1 MEKMSLKELHEF
13 YQDHLFNVLM
23 PFWMNFGIDNEHGA
37 FFTCF
42 NNAGN
47 TLISKNKYIWS
58 QGRFLW
64 MLSRL
69 YYAFKDYMDKEEA
82 EKVIDAAGKGALFLK
97 EHALLANGKCA
108 WVLDQKG
115 SPIITNRDGTVVIT
129 RNGDGFDLGI
139 AADEFLI
146 YGMAEFARAAD
157 RPEYFKFALELFD
170 SVSGRLQ
177 SGEYKSF
184 PHNAPNGFKTHGKSM
199 IMLETAQELAD
210 IASFFDDPSV
220 DRLTEIAGTSMNET
234 INNFV
239 KMDDKILL
247 EMIKQD
253 NSTAYDE
260 MLGSYVNPG
269 HSLEDAW
276 FIMHFAMR
284 ISDTEAIHTG
294 AEIVRWMTTLG
305 WDSEYGGLLQFVHK
319 DGGKPKGSI
328 TGNNKNDHMVKELRE
343 NWSNKLWW
351 VHSEALYALILAYEN
366 TGDSWFLNTYWQF
379 HDYVFKTFPNP
390 DKKIGEWIQI
400 LDRKGNPED
409 KVVALPV
416 KDPYHITRAFMHLI
430 KSLERIIES
439 KAGGA

>member
-1 MEKMSLKELHEF
+1 MKNMSVNELHEF
-13 YQDHLFNVLM
+13 YQDHLFNVLL
-23 PFWMNFGIDNEHGA
+23 PFWMKFGIDHEHGA

-42 NNAGN
+42 NNKGD
-47 TLISKNKYIWS
+47 TLKSKSKYIWS

-69 YYAFKDYMDKEEA
+69 HYAFKDYLDTEEA
-82 EKVIDAAGKGALFLK
+82 EGLINAAGKGALFLK
-97 EHALLANGKCA
+97 KHALLANGKCA

-115 SPIITNRDGTVVIT
+115 SPILTDRKGNEKKPVE
-129 RNGDGFDLGI
+129 GDEFDSGI
-139 AADEFLI
+139 SADQFLI
-146 YGMAEFARAAD
+146 YGMAEYARAANN
-157 RPEYFKFALELFD
+157 PEYFKFSLELFD
-170 SVSGRLQ
+170 SVSERLQ
-177 SGEYKSF
+177 RGDYKTF
-184 PHNAPNGFKTHGKSM
+184 PHDAPVGYKTHEKSM

-210 IASFFDDPSV
+210 VAPFFNDPSAH
-220 DRLTEIAGTSMNET
+220 RLTEIAKASMNET
-234 INNFV
+234 IDNFV
-239 KMDDKILL
+239 KRDDKILL

-253 NSTAYDE
+253 NSTAYKE

-269 HSLEDAW
+269 HALEDAW

-305 WDSEYGGLLQFVHK
+305 WDSKYGGLPQFVHK

-328 TGNNKNDHMVKELRE
+328 TSSNINDHMVMELRE

-366 TGDSWFLNTYWQF
+366 SGDSWFLNTYWQF
-379 HDYVFKTFPNP
+379 HDYIFETFPNP

-400 LDRKGNPED
+400 RNRKGKPED

-430 KSLERIIES
+430 KSLERIIAG
-439 KAGGA
+439 KAEGM